1 MRIYRVFFELTER
14 RLHVRDINNLFK
26 FSEMTMLFQYL
37 YLSEDNYIDIKNST
51 GVTLR
56 LRMNDNMVI
65 LCQNMNFPD
74 LPPSNWSEKMTINT
88 VFFIIDQLKEAPAI
102 KCPKRCENRWEEIES
117 ICKPHMSLRCK
128 V

>member
-1 MRIYRVFFELTER
+1 M
-14 RLHVRDINNLFK
+14 RDINNLFK

-74 LPPSNWSEKMTINT
+74 LPPSNWSEK
-88 VFFIIDQLKEAPAI
+88 
-102 KCPKRCENRWEEIES
+102 
-117 ICKPHMSLRCK
+117 
-128 V
+128 